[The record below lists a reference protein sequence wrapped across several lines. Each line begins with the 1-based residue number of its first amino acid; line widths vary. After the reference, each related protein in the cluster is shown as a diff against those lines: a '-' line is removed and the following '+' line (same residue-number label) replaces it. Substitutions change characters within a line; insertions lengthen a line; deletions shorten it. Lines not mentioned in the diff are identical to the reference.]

1 MSDTVKRINRY
12 FKTAVKS
19 DIDNLLSKI
28 VLSERQEK
36 IFEMYFIKKNDI
48 GYIADSL
55 YISPSVVN
63 VELRLIRR
71 KIEKII

>member
-1 MSDTVKRINRY
+1 MSDTVKKINHY

-28 VLSERQEK
+28 ILSERQEK
-36 IFEMYFIKKNDI
+36 IFEMFFIKKNDI

-55 YISPSVVN
+55 FISPSVVN

-71 KIEKII
+71 KIERVI